1 MPWLECDRLQL
12 GSWPQRGRRAASS
25 STAGQMGQEEP
36 GTRAVCPEAGAPR
49 RLVKYLSP
57 PRSAPD
63 YSYWTKTLRNYLT
76 HGVLFILLGSK
87 AGESGHNWAQ
97 LLYQIQI

>member
-25 STAGQMGQEEP
+25 CTAGQMGQEEP
-36 GTRAVCPEAGAPR
+36 GTRAACLEAGTPR
-49 RLVKYLSP
+49 SLVKYLSP
-57 PRSAPD
+57 PPSAPD

-87 AGESGHNWAQ
+87 AV
-97 LLYQIQI
+97 IQGPCWRKWT